1 MLPTVYLLDGHAIA
15 YRAYFALT
23 GGVEDVAR
31 RWVTS
36 QGEPT
41 AATYGFAS
49 ILLRMLQE
57 KPDYL
62 AVAFDTGRSFRDDLY
77 PEYKATRAKM
87 PDEMQVQMDRI
98 YQLVEAFG
106 FPILEYEGY
115 EADDVLGSVA
125 HRLVRE
131 HEDLGVRIITGD
143 RDLLQLVTER
153 IIVTLPGRKLADAEN
168 YTPQRVKEELGI
180 LPRQLVDYKA
190 LVGDKSDNI
199 PGVPGI
205 GHKTAVRLLQQYG
218 DLDGIYAHLAEL
230 SPGVR
235 KKLEAHRE
243 LAYLSRQLAQIRTD
257 LDLSLPLEEA
267 RTWARFDL
275 EKVDRLFRE
284 LEFRSLAK
292 RLRQILAAREAV
304 PDASQRAAY
313 QPPLFT
319 VTSEGQTTYTTH
331 LVDTPEALADLR
343 ARLEKAREI
352 ALDTE
357 TDSLNKMRAH
367 LVGLSL
373 ALSPNEGYYIPVGHR
388 GGPNLPWEMVKEALA
403 PVLTDPRVGKVGH
416 NIKFDVIVLAQHG
429 LFPQP
434 LTFDTMIAEW
444 LIDPDGRN
452 RSLKDLSWKRLGVT
466 ITEIESLIGRGKRQ
480 KSMADIPV
488 QEVAPYAV
496 GDVVTVLRLKPL
508 QEKELEAR
516 QVARLMRDVEMPLV
530 PVLARMEMAGVAV
543 DADYLRALGEELA
556 RRLQEIEERMYEE
569 VGERFNLNSP
579 QQLARILYDRLGL
592 KPPEGA
598 RKTSTG
604 RYSTAADI
612 LEAMRHQH
620 KVVEWILEHREL
632 AKLKSTY
639 VDALLEQIHPETGR
653 IHTTYNQV
661 GAVTGRV
668 VSQNPNLQNI
678 PIRTELGRKVRRAF
692 IAPPGRVLLAADY
705 SQIELRI
712 LAHLSQDPGLI
723 EAFQRGEDIHR
734 TTASVIF
741 EVKPEEVTPNMRR
754 LAKAVNFGLIYGM
767 SAYGLSQ
774 TVGISVSE
782 ARNFMDRYF
791 GRFPKVKEYLDET
804 LRQAYE
810 YGYVTT
816 VLGRRRYFPELLNPA
831 VNVHVRNRAEREA
844 VNAPIQGSAADILK
858 LAMLRVDAFLR
869 EHAPDTLMILQ
880 VHDELVFEMPQSRV
894 SELAPRIKAMMENVY
909 SLIVP
914 LVVDVQIGP
923 NWADLTPWEP
933 EEGEAR
939 A

>member
-1 MLPTVYLLDGHAIA
+1 
-15 YRAYFALT
+15 
-23 GGVEDVAR
+23 
-31 RWVTS
+31 
-36 QGEPT
+36 
-41 AATYGFAS
+41 
-49 ILLRMLQE
+49 
-57 KPDYL
+57 
-62 AVAFDTGRSFRDDLY
+62 
-77 PEYKATRAKM
+77 
-87 PDEMQVQMDRI
+87 
-98 YQLVEAFG
+98 
-106 FPILEYEGY
+106 
-115 EADDVLGSVA
+115 
-125 HRLVRE
+125 
-131 HEDLGVRIITGD
+131 
-143 RDLLQLVTER
+143 
-153 IIVTLPGRKLADAEN
+153 
-168 YTPQRVKEELGI
+168 
-180 LPRQLVDYKA
+180 
-190 LVGDKSDNI
+190 
-199 PGVPGI
+199 
-205 GHKTAVRLLQQYG
+205 
-218 DLDGIYAHLAEL
+218 
-230 SPGVR
+230 
-235 KKLEAHRE
+235 
-243 LAYLSRQLAQIRTD
+243 
-257 LDLSLPLEEA
+257 
-267 RTWARFDL
+267 
-275 EKVDRLFRE
+275 
-284 LEFRSLAK
+284 
-292 RLRQILAAREAV
+292 
-304 PDASQRAAY
+304 
-313 QPPLFT
+313 
-319 VTSEGQTTYTTH
+319 
-331 LVDTPEALADLR
+331 
-343 ARLEKAREI
+343 
-352 ALDTE
+352 
-357 TDSLNKMRAH
+357 
-367 LVGLSL
+367 
-373 ALSPNEGYYIPVGHR
+373 
-388 GGPNLPWEMVKEALA
+388 
-403 PVLTDPRVGKVGH
+403 
-416 NIKFDVIVLAQHG
+416 
-429 LFPQP
+429 
-434 LTFDTMIAEW
+434 
-444 LIDPDGRN
+444 
-452 RSLKDLSWKRLGVT
+452 
-466 ITEIESLIGRGKRQ
+466 
-480 KSMADIPV
+480 
-488 QEVAPYAV
+488 
-496 GDVVTVLRLKPL
+496 
-508 QEKELEAR
+508 
-516 QVARLMRDVEMPLV
+516 
-530 PVLARMEMAGVAV
+530 
-543 DADYLRALGEELA
+543 
-556 RRLQEIEERMYEE
+556 
-569 VGERFNLNSP
+569 
-579 QQLARILYDRLGL
+579 
-592 KPPEGA
+592 
-598 RKTSTG
+598 
-604 RYSTAADI
+604 
-612 LEAMRHQH
+612 MRHQH

-741 EVKPEEVTPNMRR
+741 DVKPEEVTPNMRR

-894 SELAPRIKAMMENVY
+894 SELAPLIKAMMENVY